1 MQNPRK
7 NTFPDT
13 WETPANVVTMR
24 APAKVNKAQPQLP
37 VSSYFDPA
45 LYAQEIQSI
54 FQQGPRY
61 VGHTLSV
68 PNMGD
73 YYALPQEKGGR
84 ALVRNA
90 GGIELISNVCRHR
103 QAVMLQ
109 GRGSLTHN
117 AQGSASGNIVCPLHR
132 WTYSGAHA
140 GGNDTQ
146 SGTLIG
152 APHFAQD
159 PCLNL
164 NNYKLQ
170 EWNGLLFED
179 KRGPDGSGDINVA
192 SQLANM
198 GPLADLSFDGYVLDR
213 VEMHECNYNW
223 KTFIEVYLED
233 YHVGPF
239 HPGLGQFV
247 TCDDLRWEMHDN
259 YSVQTVGVANRL
271 GKADASGGSP
281 VYERWQSALLNY
293 RNGVPPKQGAIWLT
307 YYPHIMVEWYPHVL
321 TVSTL
326 HPMGPNKTMNM
337 VEFYYPEEI
346 AAFER
351 EFVEAQQAAY
361 METCIEDDEIAERMD
376 AGRAALYARGDN
388 EVGPYQSPMED
399 GMQHF
404 HEWYRRKMGDG
415 ALVV

>member
-1 MQNPRK
+1 MSDLSLQLQQ
-7 NTFPDT
+7 
-13 WETPANVVTMR
+13 
-24 APAKVNKAQPQLP
+24 AQSQLP
-37 VSSYFDPA
+37 VSSYFDAA
-45 LYAQEIQSI
+45 LYQREMQTI
-54 FQQGPRY
+54 FANGPRY
-61 VGHTLSV
+61 VGHALAV
-68 PNMGD
+68 PQVGD
-73 YYALPQEKGGR
+73 YYALPQEKEGR

-103 QAVMLQ
+103 QAVMLK
-109 GRGSLTHN
+109 GRGSLLHGNGKKN
-117 AQGSASGNIVCPLHR
+117 ASGGNIVCPLHR

-140 GGNDTQ
+140 GLDASR

-164 NNYKLQ
+164 NNYPLQ
-170 EWNGLLFED
+170 EWNGLLFEAQG
-179 KRGPDGSGDINVA
+179 RNVA
-192 SQLANM
+192 HDMATL
-198 GPLADLSFDGYVLDR
+198 GPRAALDFEGYVLDR

-247 TCDDLRWEMHDN
+247 TCDDLRWEFKDN

-281 VYERWQSALLNY
+281 VYERWQKALLAY
-293 RNGVPPKQGAIWLT
+293 RNNVPPPFGAIWLT

-326 HPMGPNKTMNM
+326 YPMGVNKTMNM

-361 METCIEDDEIAERMD
+361 METCIEDDEIGERMD

-404 HEWYRRKMGDG
+404 HEWYRRQLGK
-415 ALVV
+415 ATP

>member
-1 MQNPRK
+1 MRVPARSEK
-7 NTFPDT
+7 
-13 WETPANVVTMR
+13 TPT
-24 APAKVNKAQPQLP
+24 QLP
-37 VSSYFDPA
+37 VSSYFDA
-45 LYAQEIQSI
+45 ELYEREMQTI

-61 VGHTLSV
+61 VGHALSV
-68 PNMGD
+68 PNQGD
-73 YYALPQEKGGR
+73 YYALPQEGEGR

-90 GGIELISNVCRHR
+90 TGIELVSNVCRHR
-103 QAVMLQ
+103 QAIMLK

-117 AQGSASGNIVCPLHR
+117 GKGASNGNIVCPLHR
-132 WTYSGAHA
+132 WTYSGAHS
-140 GGNDTQ
+140 GNGDTPA
-146 SGTLIG
+146 GTLLG
-152 APHFAQD
+152 APHFSHD

-164 NNYKLQ
+164 NNYPLQ
-170 EWNGLLFED
+170 EWNGLLFEQNGVD
-179 KRGPDGSGDINVA
+179 VA
-192 SQLANM
+192 AQLANM
-198 GPLADLSFDGYVLDR
+198 GPRAALNFDGYVLDR

-247 TCDDLRWEMHDN
+247 TCDDLQWEFKDN
-259 YSVQTVGVANRL
+259 YSVQTVGVANALR
-271 GKADASGGSP
+271 KSGSP
-281 VYERWQSALLNY
+281 VYERWHKALLDY
-293 RNGVPPKQGAIWLT
+293 RNGVPPEYGAIWLT

-326 HPMGPNKTMNM
+326 HPMGVNKTMNM

-361 METCIEDDEIAERMD
+361 METCIEDDEIGERMD
-376 AGRAALYARGDN
+376 AGRAALFARGDN

-404 HEWYRRKMGDG
+404 HQWYRKAMG
-415 ALVV
+415 VVA

>member
-1 MQNPRK
+1 MSDLSLQLQQ
-7 NTFPDT
+7 
-13 WETPANVVTMR
+13 A
-24 APAKVNKAQPQLP
+24 ASQLP
-37 VSSYFDPA
+37 VSTYFDEA
-45 LYAQEIQSI
+45 L
-54 FQQGPRY
+54 FQRELNTLFRQGPRY
-61 VGHTLSV
+61 VGHQLAV
-68 PNMGD
+68 PHPGD
-73 YYALPQEKGGR
+73 YYALPHEAEGR

-90 GGIELISNVCRHR
+90 QGGVELVSNVCRHR
-103 QAVMLQ
+103 QAVMLN
-109 GRGSLTHN
+109 GRGNLQT
-117 AQGSASGNIVCPLHR
+117 QQKGSAGGNIVCPLHR
-132 WTYSGAHA
+132 WTYSP
-140 GGNDTQ
+140 
-146 SGTLIG
+146 SGELLG
-152 APHFAQD
+152 APHFAHD

-179 KRGPDGSGDINVA
+179 NGRDIA
-192 SQLANM
+192 ADLAGM
-198 GPLADLSFDGYVLDR
+198 GPRALLNFEGYALDR
-213 VEMHECNYNW
+213 VELHECNYNW

-247 TCDDLRWEMHDN
+247 TCDDLSWEFKEH
-259 YSVQTVGVANRL
+259 YSVQTVGV
-271 GKADASGGSP
+271 SGGFGKPGSDTYKKWHE
-281 VYERWQSALLNY
+281 VLLKY
-293 RNGVPPKQGAIWLT
+293 RNGQLPERGAIWLT

-326 HPMGPNKTMNM
+326 HPISPSKTLNM

-346 AAFER
+346 VAFER

-376 AGRAALYARGDN
+376 AGRKALLMRGDN

-404 HEWYRRKMGDG
+404 HEWYRRKMSD
-415 ALVV
+415 ALAD